1 MFNIVKGTH
10 DLFNKDAAKFTYI
23 ENVLAKIAEVNN
35 FKEYRTPIMEH
46 SELFLRSTGESSDI
60 VRKEMYT
67 FEDKGGRS
75 ITLRPEMTAGI
86 IRCMVN
92 NKLFADQDFPVK
104 AYYIG
109 PNFRYERPQ
118 QGRYRQ
124 FNQFGIESV
133 GVNSIYR
140 DIEAILLGYNALQIL
155 GFKNVKLK
163 INSLGDSETRTSYQ
177 NALKEYFSNYLEEM
191 CDDCKERFNINILR
205 ILDCKVEHD
214 IEINKNAP
222 KIQDYYSKKTLN
234 EFEIVK
240 EFLNKNNI
248 PFEVDPNLV
257 RGLDYYSGIV
267 FEYHYT
273 SSKGKNYG
281 ALGGGG
287 HYGNL
292 VKEVG
297 GPDLEG
303 IGFAFGIERL
313 VSVMDDD
320 DLFENIE
327 DELDAY
333 IMPIGENNDELGLN
347 IANFLRINGYS
358 CDVCLEHKGVGQ
370 MFKKAERRNA
380 KVGIIFGDDEVKE
393 NRINLKNLATQE
405 QISVNLDDLIDTLD
419 NIFEVE
425 DEECHC
431 HHGDGECCCHEH
443 DDECCCHKH
452 DDECCC
458 HEHDDEC
465 CDGNCCCGN
474 HHK

>member
-10 DLFNKDAAKFTYI
+10 DLFLKDAAKFTYV
-23 ENVLAKIAEVNN
+23 ENLLSKVAESYN
-35 FKEYRTPIMEH
+35 FKEFRTPVIEH

-75 ITLRPEMTAGI
+75 ITLRPEMTAGT

-92 NKLFADQDFPVK
+92 NKLFAEQDFPVK
-104 AYYIG
+104 AYYVG

-124 FNQFGIESV
+124 FNQFGVESV

-140 DIEAILLGYNALQIL
+140 DIEAIIMGYNSLQML
-155 GFKNVKLK
+155 GFKDVKLE
-163 INSLGDSETRTSYQ
+163 INSLGDAETRTNFQ
-177 NALKEYFSNYLEEM
+177 KALKDYFGKYIEEM
-191 CDDCKERFNINILR
+191 CEDCKERYNINILR

-222 KIQDYYSKKTLN
+222 KIQEYYSDKTKAD
-234 EFEIVK
+234 FEKVQ
-240 EFLNKNNI
+240 EFLKEAGI
-248 PFEVDPNLV
+248 PFEINPNLV

-273 SSKGKNYG
+273 SSKGKDYG

-313 VSVMDDD
+313 ASVMEDDG
-320 DLFENIE
+320 LFEDIE
-327 DELDAY
+327 DSLDCY
-333 IMPIGENNDELGLN
+333 IMPIGENNEEFGLK
-347 IANFLRINGYS
+347 IANFLRNYGYS
-358 CDVCLEHKGVGQ
+358 ADVCLEHKGVGQ
-370 MFKKAERRNA
+370 MFKKAERRHA
-380 KVGIIFGDDEVKE
+380 KFGVIFGDDEARE
-393 NRINLKNLATQE
+393 NKVNLKDLTTQE
-405 QISVNLDDLIDTLD
+405 QITVSLDDLVEKLD
-419 NIFEVE
+419 DLFGLDE
-425 DEECHC
+425 DHC
-431 HHGDGECCCHEH
+431 HHDHE
-443 DDECCCHKH
+443 
-452 DDECCC
+452 
-458 HEHDDEC
+458 
-465 CDGNCCCGN
+465 
-474 HHK
+474 